1 MRYDGNGCSRIC
13 GMGQDNMKESG
24 WSQVKDNKNYQTTI
38 KHDLWEFDCYN
49 IINNTGKIK

>member
-1 MRYDGNGCSRIC
+1 MTYDGNGCNRIC
-13 GMGQDNMKESG
+13 RIGQDRMKEDG

-38 KHDLWEFDCYN
+38 KPDLWEFDFYN